1 MFRSLQK
8 DAYAQVWR
16 MYPAS
21 LQDVTS
27 VRSYAQSHTVVAL
40 ACSSGDIPAIR
51 QGIAKRV
58 KDINAVQTEML
69 MDIMEQPDEIVA
81 HVNHVWANIGP
92 DLRMLYIQYASGI
105 AHCSFSTVAQPV
117 RPEQQS
123 YAATHQR
130 AGRT

>member
-1 MFRSLQK
+1 MRGVVKDVSVIAK

-40 ACSSGDIPAIR
+40 ARSSGIFRPSGR
-51 QGIAKRV
+51 GIAKRV

-81 HVNHVWANIGP
+81 HVNHVGQHRTGFADVVHTVP
-92 DLRMLYIQYASGI
+92 SGI
-105 AHCSFSTVAQPV
+105 AHCSF
-117 RPEQQS
+117 
-123 YAATHQR
+123 
-130 AGRT
+130 